1 VALGVQHVHLIEAR
15 LVNSL
20 AAFGLAFMFN
30 LDRFQRGFR
39 GGLNPPSMWRL
50 RARQLS
56 EPRLPMPSYGRHEF
70 AATELDERSPRAK
83 DDTHRVPGSSP
94 ARQPNSSVKSGA
106 SEKWIKVPF
115 GFWHRFGAAR
125 HIEK

>member
-1 VALGVQHVHLIEAR
+1 MGWL
-15 LVNSL
+15 SC
-20 AAFGLAFMFN
+20 FN

-56 EPRLPMPSYGRHEF
+56 EPRLSMPSNGRHEF
-70 AATELDERSPRAK
+70 AATELDERSPARK
-83 DDTHRVPGSSP
+83 MTLIGPRVRGP
-94 ARQPNSSVKSGA
+94 ARQLNSSAKSIA
-106 SEKWIKVPF
+106 SGKWIKVPF